1 MQRAGWVFE
10 NEVVWVD
17 IYDNPDNCTDLAVI
31 EDRLY
36 VVPECGL
43 ADSRTD
49 VQKAKIQYDA
59 FVHQI
64 SVSQVNSNLVLQG
77 EIIWQ
82 DG

>member
-1 MQRAGWVFE
+1 
-10 NEVVWVD
+10 
-17 IYDNPDNCTDLAVI
+17 
-31 EDRLY
+31 
-36 VVPECGL
+36 VPECGL

-77 EIIWQ
+77 EMIWQ